1 MSEKSRLH
9 RTRKEIIHS
18 IKTQQ
23 QVEVFLAKEFERVM
37 ATLWPSSR
45 EEGHRRVFFIT
56 LIQLFSTCVHIDACS
71 RDKK

>member
-23 QVEVFLAKEFERVM
+23 QVEVFPAREFELVIDGLSVSPGK
-37 ATLWPSSR
+37 LW
-45 EEGHRRVFFIT
+45 E
-56 LIQLFSTCVHIDACS
+56 ST
-71 RDKK
+71 KN

>member
-37 ATLWPSSR
+37 DGTLWPSSR
-45 EEGHRRVFFIT
+45 EEGHKGSLYWRT
-56 LIQLFSTCVHIDACS
+56 D
-71 RDKK
+71 